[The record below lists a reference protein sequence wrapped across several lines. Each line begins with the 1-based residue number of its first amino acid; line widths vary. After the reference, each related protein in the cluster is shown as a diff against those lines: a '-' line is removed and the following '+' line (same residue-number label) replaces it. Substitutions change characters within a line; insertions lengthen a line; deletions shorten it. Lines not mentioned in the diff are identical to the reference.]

1 MGCAAHLF
9 LFVYKSSSRPWSLQ
23 DDACGDV
30 SRCQAETQAWEWP
43 GYLHWGLSALLA
55 LNMVTCEHHCQEPR
69 AQSRSENIANNNA
82 KHGLFW
88 SWLCCSFFWSSFQLL
103 CGICLLILAQA
114 SSLSSGDSDVR
125 SRKALMFPRITDFK
139 QTNAERNLIPSGLV
153 KSVRNGHRVIKIRRL
168 RPKPTLK
175 ASKRES
181 QKMQAR
187 KMIELMLFKH
197 LNERINN
204 PVFSSK
210 YPSRNPQHKTYFTS
224 WPLHTESE
232 FECKFKRWQITII
245 KWA

>member
-1 MGCAAHLF
+1 MGCAHLF
-9 LFVYKSSSRPWSLQ
+9 LFVYKSASRPWSLW

-43 GYLHWGLSALLA
+43 GYLHSGLSVFLA
-55 LNMVTCEHHCQEPR
+55 RTMVTCEHHCQEPR
-69 AQSRSENIANNNA
+69 AQTRSKNIANNNA

-88 SWLCCSFFWSSFQLL
+88 SWLYCSFFWSSFQLL
-103 CGICLLILAQA
+103 SGIWLLILAQA
-114 SSLSSGDSDVR
+114 SFLSSGDSDVR
-125 SRKALMFPRITDFK
+125 SRKALMFPRVTDFK
-139 QTNAERNLIPSGLV
+139 QNHAERNLIPSGVV
-153 KSVRNGHRVIKIRRL
+153 KSVRNGHRVIKIRRQ
-168 RPKPTLK
+168 RPKPTLET
-175 ASKRES
+175 SKRGS
-181 QKMQAR
+181 KKIGAR

-224 WPLHTESE
+224 WPLHTENE
-232 FECKFKRWQITII
+232 FECNKRWQIAII

>member
-1 MGCAAHLF
+1 MSGRDTGLG
-9 LFVYKSSSRPWSLQ
+9 V
-23 DDACGDV
+23 
-30 SRCQAETQAWEWP
+30 AWI
-43 GYLHWGLSALLA
+43 LHSGLSVFLA
-55 LNMVTCEHHCQEPR
+55 RTMVTCEHHCQEPR
-69 AQSRSENIANNNA
+69 AQTRPENIANNNA
-82 KHGLFW
+82 IHGLFW

-103 CGICLLILAQA
+103 SGICLLILAQA

-125 SRKALMFPRITDFK
+125 SRKALMFPRVTDFK
-139 QTNAERNLIPSGLV
+139 QTNAERNLIPSGVV
-153 KSVRNGHRVIKIRRL
+153 KSVRNGHRVIKIRRQ
-168 RPKPTLK
+168 RPKPTLET
-175 ASKRES
+175 SKRGS
-181 QKMQAR
+181 KKIQAR

-232 FECKFKRWQITII
+232 FEYFKRWQIAII